1 MPTCGPGSGAAACGD
16 VLARSESAAYVG
28 GAGKSGKAFVEELAE
43 LTGHRAWESSLSAN
57 DSGGPHRRSL
67 RGGGAAKAGGTVTGA
82 IGDDASTDVRTKEQF
97 EKRLNAAWT
106 RIGTSGAEVF
116 ALAERVLREH
126 MGMVAP
132 LEAMGTRPEFGA
144 AMLDLRVQLAYL
156 FSGGFWLRTPYEWLR
171 EYPRYLAAIRRRLD
185 RLGGMGGGDGISRDT
200 RLINE
205 IAPWVHKLR
214 VRVEQGTP
222 SQRGDPE
229 LVKYRWML
237 EEWRVALWGGEGGRQ
252 ETVVPVSARRVEEQ
266 WGKTAKE

>member
-1 MPTCGPGSGAAACGD
+1 MGAD
-16 VLARSESAAYVG
+16 VDTS
-28 GAGKSGKAFVEELAE
+28 
-43 LTGHRAWESSLSAN
+43 
-57 DSGGPHRRSL
+57 
-67 RGGGAAKAGGTVTGA
+67 
-82 IGDDASTDVRTKEQF
+82 DVRTKEQF

-106 RIGTSGAEVF
+106 RIGSSGAEVF
-116 ALAERVLREH
+116 ALAERILREH

-132 LEAMGTRPEFGA
+132 LETMGTRPEFSA

-171 EYPRYLAAIRRRLD
+171 EYPRYLAAIRRRLEK
-185 RLGGMGGGDGISRDT
+185 LGGADGITRDT

-222 SQRGDPE
+222 SQRADPE

-252 ETVVPVSARRVEEQ
+252 ETVVPVSTRRVEEQ
-266 WGKTAKE
+266 WEKIAKP